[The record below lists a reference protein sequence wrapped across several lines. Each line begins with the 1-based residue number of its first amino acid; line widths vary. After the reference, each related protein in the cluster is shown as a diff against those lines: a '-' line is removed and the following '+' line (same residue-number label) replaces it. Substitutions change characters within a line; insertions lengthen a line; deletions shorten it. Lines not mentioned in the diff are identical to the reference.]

1 MTMTHHVQCLLVACA
16 ALITLAHS
24 AAAQQRPPADTTGP
38 RILFNEVFPVNSA
51 IPGYVVLS
59 EGVVYRIE
67 LEPGSATL
75 SIRAARRPTLP
86 PVFLV
91 PISNEALPQG
101 SSAYLMVPRSSEEY
115 RLDVTALGDEPV
127 RVRIWSDPR
136 ESARWARIRAEG
148 SRAPALGGA
157 LHAVY
162 MAVFRDAYAS
172 PYDSLAG
179 YHTSPRAAYGLEG
192 CLRVVPN
199 GRVLPARVGG
209 CALTLGLWFRDSGR
223 DFYTIGIAPEIVVA
237 RAGLRTLALSP
248 QMAFGRSVGGKPSA
262 AYVLLALGVR
272 YSFPLARRPVLG
284 WDIEGAVVNVRSLP
298 GAFDPRRVS
307 AVTLRLGAGLRLNP

>member
-1 MTMTHHVQCLLVACA
+1 MTHHVQRLLVVCA
-16 ALITLAHS
+16 VLITCAHS
-24 AAAQQRPPADTTGP
+24 AAAQQATPPDTIGP
-38 RILFNEVFPVNSA
+38 RLLFSEVFPANSA
-51 IPGYVVLS
+51 IPGYVVLM
-59 EGVVYRIE
+59 EGVVYRAE

-75 SIRAARRPTLP
+75 SIRVARRSTLP
-86 PVFLV
+86 PLFLT

-101 SSAYLMVPRSSEEY
+101 SSVYLMVPRSSEEY
-115 RLDVTALGDEPV
+115 RLDVTVLGEEPV

-136 ESARWARIRAEG
+136 ESARWARIRAGG
-148 SRAPALGGA
+148 SRAPVFGAA

-199 GRVLPARVGG
+199 GRLLPARVGG
-209 CALTLGLWFRDSGR
+209 CALTLGLWFRDAGR
-223 DFYTIGIAPEIVVA
+223 DFYTAGIAPEIVVA
-237 RAGLRTLALSP
+237 RAGVRTLAVSP
-248 QMAFGRSVGGKPSA
+248 QMSFGRSIGGKPTA
-262 AYVLLALGVR
+262 EYVFLALGVR
-272 YSFPLARRPVLG
+272 YSFPLVRRPVLG
-284 WDIEGAVVNVRSLP
+284 WEFEAAVVNARSLP

-307 AVTLRLGAGLRLNP
+307 TVTLRLGAGLRLSP

>member
-1 MTMTHHVQCLLVACA
+1 MTHHLQRLLVVCA

-38 RILFNEVFPVNSA
+38 RILFNEVFPVNSVM
-51 IPGYVVLS
+51 PGYVVLS

-86 PVFLV
+86 PMFLV

-148 SRAPALGGA
+148 FRAPALGAA

-162 MAVFRDAYAS
+162 MAAFRDAYAS
-172 PYDSLAG
+172 PYDWMAG
-179 YHTSPRAAYGLEG
+179 YHISPQAAHGLEG

-209 CALTLGLWFRDSGR
+209 CALTLGLWFRDAGR
-223 DFYTIGIAPEIVVA
+223 DFYTVGIAPEIVVA
-237 RAGLRTLALSP
+237 RAGMRTLALSP
-248 QMAFGRSVGGKPSA
+248 QMSFGHSIGGKPTA
-262 AYVLLALGVR
+262 DYVFLALGVR
-272 YSFPLARRPVLG
+272 YSFPLVRRPVLG
-284 WDIEGAVVNVRSLP
+284 WEIEAAVVNARSLP
-298 GAFDPRRVS
+298 GAWDPRRVS
-307 AVTLRLGAGLRLNP
+307 TVTLRLGAGLKLNP